1 MKKAALNVL
10 LITALYGLAS
20 SLVREHIHVDKI
32 MTWTKAQ
39 QYCRLEYYDL
49 STISDSAEIKQIV
62 DTGTPPCPSNS
73 GYYVWCLLDKWIGQ
87 YTDTPNLPVPVWKW
101 STGENEA
108 LCPWAS
114 GEPSSVQNKTC
125 VVTFSKT
132 GVCFNLP
139 CSYNFSFYCM
149 NVYEVVLVQQKKTW
163 QNALDYCR
171 QHYTDLVSLKADNWM
186 KEAVKVTKAAQTAH
200 VWTGLRFLS
209 GQWFWAKGD
218 DLVYQA
224 WSTEGQL
231 QCPATN
237 HRCGA
242 LGQSEETWQ
251 PRDCEE
257 ELNFLCFRKL
267 HQTSASAT
275 HINEP

>member
-1 MKKAALNVL
+1 M
-10 LITALYGLAS
+10 
-20 SLVREHIHVDKI
+20 D
-32 MTWTKAQ
+32 
-39 QYCRLEYYDL
+39 C
-49 STISDSAEIKQIV
+49 
-62 DTGTPPCPSNS
+62 
-73 GYYVWCLLDKWIGQ
+73 
-87 YTDTPNLPVPVWKW
+87 
-101 STGENEA
+101 
-108 LCPWAS
+108 
-114 GEPSSVQNKTC
+114 SVQNKTC

-149 NVYEVVLVQQKKTW
+149 NVYEVVLVQQNKTW

-224 WSTEGQL
+224 WSTEGQVSKIRRAAL
-231 QCPATN
+231 RSLCLSLSLARARALSPAA
-237 HRCGA
+237 R
-242 LGQSEETWQ
+242 S
-251 PRDCEE
+251 
-257 ELNFLCFRKL
+257 
-267 HQTSASAT
+267 
-275 HINEP
+275 